1 MANPYLDGVYNV
13 GTVTLTAGSKDFTTK
28 DANLRSDAPILAG
41 DRIHVNGKELII
53 EAITDMDKGRLYY
66 DCPSDCAGTNIPLVI
81 TLISSPAR
89 IQSNAAKL
97 IDKLSKGYL
106 PSLAELTAK
115 DGQIFCATNVQGELR
130 ASDLNADS
138 ISETDWRKF
147 MTADERNKLAGING
161 LDQNTWNSGTDW
173 TTALISPQ
181 NLIGA
186 IHALIHG
193 LDQQAWNSGTDW
205 TEALISPQKLL
216 SAIKTS
222 FGNEN
227 DKGSDTGWVKMP
239 NGLIIQWGFMACQNS
254 GYGQVWF
261 PTAFTTRCFF
271 LPTLAQDW
279 TGDWFAPLVYSDWND
294 KANLY
299 SKGMHFRQIRGS
311 AVSALTTWDVNWI
324 AIGY

>member
-1 MANPYLDGVYNV
+1 MSNPYLDGVYNV

-66 DCPSDCAGTNIPLVI
+66 DCPSDCAGTDIPLVI

-106 PSLAELTAK
+106 SSLAELTAK

-193 LDQQAWNSGTDW
+193 LDQQAWNSANDW

-216 SAIKTS
+216 GAIKS
-222 FGNEN
+222 AFGGNN
-227 DKGSDTGWVKMP
+227 DTGWVKMP
-239 NGLIIQWGFMACQNS
+239 NGVIIQWGFLASQN
-254 GYGQVWF
+254 GNYAQVWF
-261 PTAFTTRCFF
+261 PTVFTTKCIF
-271 LPTLAQDW
+271 LPTAAQGW
-279 TGDWFAPLVYSDWND
+279 QGEWFAPIVFADWYD
-294 KANLY
+294 KANLAAR
-299 SKGMHFRQIRGS
+299 GMHFRQITGTS
-311 AVSALTTWDVNWI
+311 GVSFLNTCDVNWI

>member
-1 MANPYLDGVYNV
+1 MSNPYLDGVYNV

-53 EAITDMDKGRLYY
+53 EAITDTDKGRLYY
-66 DCPSDCAGTNIPLVI
+66 DCPSDCAGTDIPLVI

-97 IDKLSKGYL
+97 IEKLSKGYL

-130 ASDLNADS
+130 ATDINADS

-186 IHALIHG
+186 I
-193 LDQQAWNSGTDW
+193 
-205 TEALISPQKLL
+205 
-216 SAIKTS
+216 KTA
-222 FGNEN
+222 FGG
-227 DKGSDTGWVKMP
+227 DKDNGWVKMP
-239 NGLIIQWGFMACQNS
+239 NGVIIQWGFLASQN
-254 GYGQVWF
+254 GNYAKVWF
-261 PTAFTTRCFF
+261 PTVFTTKCFF
-271 LPTLAQDW
+271 LPTAAQGW
-279 TGDWFAPLVYSDWND
+279 TGEWFAPVVFADWYD
-294 KANLY
+294 KDNLAAR
-299 SKGMHFRQIRGS
+299 GMHFRQIKGTS
-311 AVSALTTWDVNWI
+311 GVSVLNTCDVNWI